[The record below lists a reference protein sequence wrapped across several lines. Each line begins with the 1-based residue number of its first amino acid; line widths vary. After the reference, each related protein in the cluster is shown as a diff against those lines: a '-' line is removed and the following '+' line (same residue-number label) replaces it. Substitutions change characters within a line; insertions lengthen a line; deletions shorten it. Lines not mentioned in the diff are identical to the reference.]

1 LYFFKTILIITV
13 FVSLLT
19 GCGKSPEEE
28 IYNHLESAVSLEAVF
43 EEQQQPL
50 VELEK
55 KEQDIYE
62 KIIKLGMSEFDE
74 IKALS
79 QDAIKVVSERETRI
93 EKEKESIDASKEE
106 FLLTESKVDNLKDE
120 KVRLNAEELMK
131 VMNSRY
137 ESYDKLYTYYKDA
150 IALDRELYE
159 MFQKEELTLDQLEN
173 QVKKINEMYDNVV
186 KENEKFNELT
196 DTYNKKKKEFYI
208 VADLNVVFEENKD
221 AAGSD
226 GQAEAA
232 K

>member
-1 LYFFKTILIITV
+1 MYFFKTILIITV

>member
-1 LYFFKTILIITV
+1 MYFFKTILIITV

-79 QDAIKVVSERETRI
+79 QDAIEVVIERETRI

-159 MFQKEELTLDQLEN
+159 MFQREELTLEQLEN

-208 VADLNVVFEENKD
+208 AADLNVVFEENKD
-221 AAGSD
+221 AAEPD

>member
-1 LYFFKTILIITV
+1 MYFIKNILIITV
-13 FVSLLT
+13 FISLLT

-79 QDAIKVVSERETRI
+79 QEAIEVVNERESRI

-131 VMNSRY
+131 VMNNRY
-137 ESYDKLYTYYKDA
+137 ESYNKLYTYYKDA

-159 MFQKEELTLDQLEN
+159 MFQKEELTLEQLEN

-208 VADLNVVFEENKD
+208 AAELNVVFEDNKD
-221 AAGSD
+221 AAGTD
-226 GQAEAA
+226 EQADAA